1 LNELSKN
8 QIYHLILADIAVVAA
23 INANGSEVLPDDR
36 KEYSPGSIRD
46 HWMARTPDNLWRR
59 RVLAMSNAGIASL
72 QNLPVDRLIA
82 TAQRLGVPFKDETAQ
97 AIADHFSIRRE
108 ALLLYNR

>member
-1 LNELSKN
+1 MSELSKN
-8 QIYHLILADIAVVAA
+8 QIYHLILADIAMVAA
-23 INANGSEVLPDDR
+23 IDANGSEVLPDDR
-36 KEYSPGSIRD
+36 KDYAPGSIRD
-46 HWMARTPDNLWRR
+46 HWMARMPDSQWRR

-82 TAQRLGVPFKDETAQ
+82 TAERLGVPFKPETAH
-97 AIADHFSIRRE
+97 ALADHFAMRRE